1 MSVYPD
7 DVVMQVI
14 KRENVEPV
22 EVTFADEEQI
32 KSECVDD
39 SYRSMAPSPESI
51 QAPSVVDD
59 DRLSRSTSHRV
70 VSRRC
75 ELPLLPV
82 FAVDGLNSGN
92 GVAASP
98 LAALLKHIEHEI
110 GRASTSIE
118 YWRGVSEKAAE
129 KVNEETVRFNAFAAL
144 VRAASEQRIKREKEY
159 KEALKYVEALV
170 EHRNRQVREMDI
182 LEDVLA
188 RRREEAAHQRLAKL
202 VTGEPV
208 KREDHEEQKE
218 RELTAK
224 LLDRLER
231 KRAIF
236 KITNQRIIKQGL
248 PDYEHALCNL
258 WTELKNQVAL
268 AHLGL
273 EVKRRLAK
281 VEQNYGMAREHLAG
295 MVRFKEEQL
304 EKANAIR
311 NSMRPFNAHYT
322 STFVRVH
329 L

>member
-1 MSVYPD
+1 
-7 DVVMQVI
+7 
-14 KRENVEPV
+14 
-22 EVTFADEEQI
+22 
-32 KSECVDD
+32 
-39 SYRSMAPSPESI
+39 MAPSPESI

-82 FAVDGLNSGN
+82 VAVDGLNSGN

-98 LAALLKHIEHEI
+98 LAALLKHIEHE
-110 GRASTSIE
+110 STSIE

-188 RRREEAAHQRLAKL
+188 RRREEAAHRELIQFLWRHAISTDQCEQAERLAKL
-202 VTGEPV
+202 VTGESV